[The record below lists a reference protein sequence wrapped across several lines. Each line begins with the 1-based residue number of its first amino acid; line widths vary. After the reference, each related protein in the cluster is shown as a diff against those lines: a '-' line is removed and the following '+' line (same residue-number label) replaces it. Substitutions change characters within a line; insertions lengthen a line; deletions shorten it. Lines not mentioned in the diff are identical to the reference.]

1 MVKEKRSLINVINCH
16 GKIFKFMLCF
26 TITLLML
33 GSLSFYK
40 DIYGQNLN
48 SSILQDDYVNT
59 TKNIDTS
66 LSTTS
71 ERTLNS
77 GKNFSSSL
85 PDLFNY
91 VKESVV
97 QITDPANMKQQSDIA
112 GSRLGSGF
120 VYDKNGHIMTNYHVV
135 EGAKNNIVYVTFLDG
150 VSYEAEISGTDP
162 YADLAVIKLLNLNQH
177 KDALSKLVP
186 LDLGNSTNLKV
197 GERVVAVGNP
207 FGLSGSLTDGII
219 SGLGR
224 LMPANTIQ
232 FIPPSQP
239 YDLQNMPTN
248 VPSFSIPDIIQTDAA
263 INPGNSGGP
272 LLNMKGQVIG
282 INTAI
287 FSNTGAYIGIGF
299 SIPSNL
305 LIKIIPTLIAGETY
319 KHPYI
324 GISGTEVTPDIAKLM
339 NLNESSGF
347 LVVNVTKDSPAYLSG
362 IKGGNTTYQINGR
375 PVELGGDIIKK
386 IDNKT
391 VKKLDDILSYLE
403 NNKKI
408 GSNVSLT
415 VWRDGNE
422 SKVVPLTLT
431 SRPDLNLSPASTPSL
446 GVFGLDVTPAIAAMM
461 NLSRNDGFLIT
472 GVLDQSPASK
482 ANLRGGYIISD
493 LNGNPIELGGDVIIK
508 IDNKTVK
515 NQQDIKKYLSAKKI
529 GDTVVITIIRDGE
542 QMAKN
547 VNLTEFKERPLIMDN
562 RNNNLLEP
570 NPPLYNLP
578 KDPNGILKDFL
589 NSCYKMLDKEFCD
602 SFLPNQ

>member
-26 TITLLML
+26 IITFLMF

-48 SSILQDDYVNT
+48 SSVLQGDSVNT
-59 TKNIDTS
+59 TKKIDTS
-66 LSTTS
+66 LSTAS

-77 GKNFSSSL
+77 GRNFSSSL

-120 VYDKNGHIMTNYHVV
+120 VYDKNGHIITNYHVV
-135 EGAKNNIVYVTFLDG
+135 EGAKNNTVYVTFLDG

-162 YADLAVIKLLNLNQH
+162 YADLAVIKLLNLTQH

-347 LVVNVTKDSPAYLSG
+347 LVVNVTKDSPAYLAG
-362 IKGGNTTYQINGR
+362 IKGGNMTYQINGR
-375 PVELGGDIIKK
+375 PVELGGDVIIK

-422 SKVVPLTLT
+422 SKEVPLTLT
-431 SRPDLNLSPASTPSL
+431 SRPDLNLSSASTPSL
-446 GVFGLDVTPAIAAMM
+446 GVIGLDVTPAIAAMM

-482 ANLRGGYIISD
+482 ANLRGGYIISE

-508 IDNKTVK
+508 IDNNDVK
-515 NQQDIKKYLSAKKI
+515 NQQDIKKYLPAKKI
-529 GDTVVITIIRDGE
+529 GDTVVISIIRDGE

-570 NPPLYNLP
+570 NPPLYDLP

-602 SFLPNQ
+602 SFLPNR

>member
-26 TITLLML
+26 TITFLMF

-48 SSILQDDYVNT
+48 SSVLQGDSVNT
-59 TKNIDTS
+59 TKKIDTS
-66 LSTTS
+66 LSTAS

-77 GKNFSSSL
+77 GRNFSSSL

-120 VYDKNGHIMTNYHVV
+120 VYDKNGHIITNYHVV
-135 EGAKNNIVYVTFLDG
+135 EGAKNNTVYVTFLDG

-162 YADLAVIKLLNLNQH
+162 YADLAVIKLLNLTQH

-347 LVVNVTKDSPAYLSG
+347 LVVNVTKDSPAYLAG
-362 IKGGNTTYQINGR
+362 IKGGNMTYQINGR
-375 PVELGGDIIKK
+375 PVELGGDVIIK

-422 SKVVPLTLT
+422 SKEVPLTLT
-431 SRPDLNLSPASTPSL
+431 SRPDLNLSSASTPSL
-446 GVFGLDVTPAIAAMM
+446 GVIGLDVTPAIAAMM

-482 ANLRGGYIISD
+482 ANLRGGYIISE

-508 IDNKTVK
+508 IDNNDVK

-529 GDTVVITIIRDGE
+529 GDTVVISIIRDGE

-570 NPPLYNLP
+570 NPPLYDLP

-589 NSCYKMLDKEFCD
+589 NSCYKMLDKELCD

>member
-26 TITLLML
+26 IITFLMF

-48 SSILQDDYVNT
+48 SSVLQGDSVNT
-59 TKNIDTS
+59 TKNIDAS
-66 LSTTS
+66 LSTAS

-77 GKNFSSSL
+77 GRNFSSSL

-120 VYDKNGHIMTNYHVV
+120 VYDKNGHIITNYHVV
-135 EGAKNNIVYVTFLDG
+135 EGAKNNTVYVTFLDG

-162 YADLAVIKLLNLNQH
+162 YADLAVIKLLNLTQH

-347 LVVNVTKDSPAYLSG
+347 LVVNVTKDSPAYLAG
-362 IKGGNTTYQINGR
+362 IKGGNMTYQINGR
-375 PVELGGDIIKK
+375 PVELGGDVIIK

-422 SKVVPLTLT
+422 SKEVPLTLT
-431 SRPDLNLSPASTPSL
+431 SRPDLNLSSASTPSL
-446 GVFGLDVTPAIAAMM
+446 GVIGLDVTPAIAAMM

-482 ANLRGGYIISD
+482 ANLRGGYIISE

-508 IDNKTVK
+508 IDNNDVK

-529 GDTVVITIIRDGE
+529 GDTVVISIIRDGE

-570 NPPLYNLP
+570 NPPLYDLP

>member
-26 TITLLML
+26 TITFLMF

-48 SSILQDDYVNT
+48 SSVLQGDSVNT
-59 TKNIDTS
+59 TKNIDAS
-66 LSTTS
+66 LSTAS

-77 GKNFSSSL
+77 GRNFSSSL

-120 VYDKNGHIMTNYHVV
+120 VYDKNGHIITNYHVV
-135 EGAKNNIVYVTFLDG
+135 EGAKNNTVYVTFLDG

-162 YADLAVIKLLNLNQH
+162 YADLAVIKLLNLTQH

-347 LVVNVTKDSPAYLSG
+347 LVVNVTKDSPAYLAG
-362 IKGGNTTYQINGR
+362 IKGGNMTYQINGR
-375 PVELGGDIIKK
+375 PVELGGDVIIK

-422 SKVVPLTLT
+422 SKEVPLTLT
-431 SRPDLNLSPASTPSL
+431 SRPDLNLSSASTPSL
-446 GVFGLDVTPAIAAMM
+446 GVIGLDVTPAIAAMM

-482 ANLRGGYIISD
+482 ANLRGGYIISE

-508 IDNKTVK
+508 IDNNDVK

-529 GDTVVITIIRDGE
+529 GDTVVISIIRDGE

-570 NPPLYNLP
+570 NPPLYDLP

-589 NSCYKMLDKEFCD
+589 NSCYKMLDKELCD

>member
-26 TITLLML
+26 TITFLMF

-40 DIYGQNLN
+40 DIYGQVLN
-48 SSILQDDYVNT
+48 SSVLQGDSVNT

-77 GKNFSSSL
+77 GRNFSSSL

-120 VYDKNGHIMTNYHVV
+120 VYDKNGHIITNYHVV
-135 EGAKNNIVYVTFLDG
+135 EGAKNNTVYVTFLDG

-162 YADLAVIKLLNLNQH
+162 YADLAVIKLLNLTQH
-177 KDALSKLVP
+177 KDAQSKLVP

-347 LVVNVTKDSPAYLSG
+347 LVVNVTKDSPAYLAG

-375 PVELGGDIIKK
+375 PVELGGDVIIK

-431 SRPDLNLSPASTPSL
+431 SRPDLNLSSASTPSL
-446 GVFGLDVTPAIAAMM
+446 GVIGLDVTPAIAAMM

-482 ANLRGGYIISD
+482 ANLQGGYIISE

-508 IDNKTVK
+508 IDNNDVK

-529 GDTVVITIIRDGE
+529 GDTVVIAIIRDGE

-570 NPPLYNLP
+570 NPPLYDLP
-578 KDPNGILKDFL
+578 KDPDGILKDFL

>member
-1 MVKEKRSLINVINCH
+1 MVKEKNSLINGINYQ

-26 TITLLML
+26 AVTLLML
-33 GSLSFYK
+33 GGLSFYK
-40 DIYGQNLN
+40 DVYGQNLN
-48 SSILQDDYVNT
+48 SSTLQGNSDNT
-59 TKNIDTS
+59 INNIDTPLNAS
-66 LSTTS
+66 KESTLS
-71 ERTLNS
+71 S

-97 QITDPANMKQQSDIA
+97 QITDPANTKQQSDIT

-120 VYDKNGHIMTNYHVV
+120 VFDKNGHIITNYHVV
-135 EGAKNNIVYVTFLDG
+135 EGAKNNKVYVTFLDG
-150 VSYEAEISGTDP
+150 VSYEAEIRGTDP
-162 YADLAVIKLLNLNQH
+162 YADLAVIKILNLNPH
-177 KDALSKLVP
+177 NDALSKLVP
-186 LDLGNSTNLKV
+186 LALGNSTNLKV
-197 GERVVAVGNP
+197 GEKVVAVGNP
-207 FGLSGSLTDGII
+207 FGLSGSLTEGII

-239 YDLQNMPTN
+239 YDLQNIPLN

-305 LIKIIPTLIAGETY
+305 LVKIIPTLIAGETY

-324 GISGTEVTPDIAKLM
+324 GISGTEITPDIAKLM

-347 LVVNVTKDSPAYLSG
+347 LVVNVTKDSPASLAG
-362 IKGGNTTYQINGR
+362 IKGGNMTYQINGR
-375 PVELGGDIIKK
+375 PVDLGGDVIIK

-415 VWRDGNE
+415 IWRDGNE

-431 SRPDLNLSPASTPSL
+431 SRPDLNLSSVSPPSI
-446 GVFGLDVTPAIAAMM
+446 GVIGLDVTPAIATLM

-482 ANLRGGYIISD
+482 ANLRGGYILSE
-493 LNGNPIELGGDVIIK
+493 LNGTPIELGGDVIIK
-508 IDNKTVK
+508 IDNKTVQ
-515 NQQDIKKYLSAKKI
+515 NQQDIKKHLSAKII

-547 VNLTEFKERPLIMDN
+547 VILTEFEERPSIMDKE
-562 RNNNLLEP
+562 NNNLLDP

-578 KDPNGILKDFL
+578 KAPNGILKDFL